1 MKIDVTLVKILLA
14 LSSLSFFAMLGMLL
28 LLKALDPPGSV
39 LVTGI
44 AASVSLLG
52 FSSLFALWAYWIYH
66 FWRTNQTTEL
76 LLCFLLPYIYAV
88 YHSVKVVRASA
99 GSPSAAGRA

>member
-1 MKIDVTLVKILLA
+1 MKIETTLVKILLA
-14 LSSLSFFAMLGMLL
+14 FASLSFCAMFGMLL
-28 LLKALDPPGSV
+28 LLKALNHPGSV

-52 FSSLFALWAYWIYH
+52 FSSLLALWAYWIHH

-88 YHSVKVVRASA
+88 YHSVKVIRAAA
-99 GSPSAAGRA
+99 GTSGAAGRA